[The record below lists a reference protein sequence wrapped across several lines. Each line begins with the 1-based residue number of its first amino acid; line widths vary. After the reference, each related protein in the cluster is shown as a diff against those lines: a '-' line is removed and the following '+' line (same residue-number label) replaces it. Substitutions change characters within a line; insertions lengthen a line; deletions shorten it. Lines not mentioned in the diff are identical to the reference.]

1 METWHWFAL
10 FAAFY
15 VATGLAYY
23 ALLGMIDG
31 IGPELRGGKKYHAVR
46 WPLSALG
53 LL

>member
-1 METWHWFAL
+1 MQTWHWLAL

-23 ALLGMIDG
+23 ALLGLIED
-31 IGPELRGGKKYHAVR
+31 IAELRGGKKYHAVR